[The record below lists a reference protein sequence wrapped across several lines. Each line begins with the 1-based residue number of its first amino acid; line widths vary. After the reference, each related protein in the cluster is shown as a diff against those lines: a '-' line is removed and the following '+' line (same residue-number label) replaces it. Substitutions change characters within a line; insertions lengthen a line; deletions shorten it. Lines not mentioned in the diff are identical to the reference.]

1 MYSYMIDAV
10 GISQHTLEMMVV
22 GAIGIAILGV
32 VFVLYWK
39 QIAIGCLA
47 LFTLAVMANHVPK
60 EKVKPVEVIN
70 EVEVQKI
77 EPPKVETPKV
87 EDPVVTK
94 EEVKPDTDQKYF
106 MEDCLAFTDYSKKQ
120 CEAIWQNR
128 EVEEQSLLDVQNVE
142 YKKRRAA
149 ALKKPGAFVAHY
161 VFR

>member
-1 MYSYMIDAV
+1 MIDAV

-22 GAIGIAILGV
+22 GAIVIGILGV

-70 EVEVQKI
+70 EVEVQKV
-77 EPPKVETPKV
+77 EPPKV

-94 EEVKPDTDQKYF
+94 EEAKPDTDQKYF

-120 CEAIWQNR
+120 CEAIWQTR
-128 EVEEQSLLDVQNVE
+128 EVEEQNLLDVQNVE